1 MTTNTSPETP
11 AARMLR
17 SAIATVE
24 RPPRAS
30 ALSASLAFGWRA
42 LLKIKHVPEQLGD
55 VVGIPII
62 FTVLFTYLFGGALAG
77 STGDYLQFLLPGS
90 LVMAVLMVSMYAGVG
105 LNTDLTKGVFDR
117 FRSLPVWRPA
127 LIVGALLGDAG
138 RYLIASVLVI
148 VLGLMMG
155 YRPAGGMIGVL
166 SAVALLLVF
175 TFGLGWAWTTLGLLM
190 RTPSAVMNM
199 GMLVLFPLTFASN
212 VFVDPHTLPGWLRAF
227 VNANPITHLVTA
239 ERALM
244 HGTATAAQISPVLIA
259 SAALT
264 AVFAPLTVQIYRNKP

>member
-1 MTTNTSPETP
+1 MTPTATPELIVDQT
-11 AARMLR
+11 LR
-17 SAIATVE
+17 SAIATTE

-30 ALSASLAFGWRA
+30 ALSASLTLSWRA

-62 FTVLFTYLFGGALAG
+62 FTLMFTYLFGGALAG

-117 FRSLPVWRPA
+117 FRSLPIWRPA
-127 LIVGALLGDAG
+127 LIVGGLLGDAC
-138 RYLIASVLVI
+138 RYLIASALVI
-148 VLGLMMG
+148 GLGLAMG
-155 YRPAGGMIGVL
+155 YSPAGGAIGVL
-166 SAVALLLVF
+166 SAVVLLLVF
-175 TFGLGWAWTTLGLLM
+175 AFGLGWVWSTLGLLM
-190 RTPSAVMNM
+190 RAPSAVMNM

-212 VFVDPHTLPGWLRAF
+212 VFVDPRTLPNWLQTF
-227 VNANPITHLVTA
+227 VDANPITHLVTA

-244 HGTATAAQISPVLIA
+244 DGTATAAEISWVLIA

-264 AVFAPLTVQIYRNKP
+264 TVFAPLTMKIYRNKQ

>member
-1 MTTNTSPETP
+1 MTVTTTPELILDQT
-11 AARMLR
+11 LR
-17 SAIATVE
+17 SAIATTG

-30 ALSASLAFGWRA
+30 ALSASLTFSWRA

-62 FTVLFTYLFGGALAG
+62 FTLMFTYLFGGALAG

-117 FRSLPVWRPA
+117 FRSLPIWRPA
-127 LIVGALLGDAG
+127 LIVGALLGDAC
-138 RYLIASVLVI
+138 RYLIGSVLVI
-148 VLGLMMG
+148 GLGLAMG
-155 YRPAGGMIGVL
+155 YRPVGGVIGVL
-166 SAVALLLVF
+166 LAVALLLVF
-175 TFGLGWAWTTLGLLM
+175 AFGLGWVWSTLGLLM

-212 VFVDPHTLPGWLRAF
+212 VFVDPRTLPGWLRAF
-227 VNANPITHLVTA
+227 VDANPITHLVTA
-239 ERALM
+239 DRALM
-244 HGTATAAQISPVLIA
+244 DGTATAGEISWVLIA

-264 AVFAPLTVQIYRNKP
+264 AVFAPLTMQIYRNKQ

>member
-1 MTTNTSPETP
+1 MTTTTSPETP
-11 AARMLR
+11 RAQRLR
-17 SAIATVE
+17 SAIATIE

-30 ALSASLAFGWRA
+30 APSASLTFGWRA

-62 FTVLFTYLFGGALAG
+62 FTLLFTYLFGGALAG
-77 STGDYLQFLLPGS
+77 STRDYLQFLLPGS

-148 VLGLMMG
+148 GLGLAMG
-155 YRPAGGMIGVL
+155 YRPAGGIIGVL

-175 TFGLGWAWTTLGLLM
+175 TFGLGWVWSTLGLLM

-264 AVFAPLTVQIYRNKP
+264 AVFAPLTVQIYRNKQ